1 MFMFLRNL
9 QTVLRDS
16 YASSHSH
23 PQRTS
28 LLLSLPMILISV
40 VGFFFFN
47 NSSPNARV
55 VASDHG
61 FDSQFPND

>member
-9 QTVLRDS
+9 LTVLHDS

-40 VGFFFFN
+40 V
-47 NSSPNARV
+47 V
-55 VASDHG
+55 VVV
-61 FDSQFPND
+61 FK